1 MFKQNYMDF
10 NHDKDNYFVL
20 KKIDDRIHNYV
31 QLHEGNCA
39 ANNFGS
45 TIIFILFSNLL
56 SWVHM

>member
-39 ANNFGS
+39 ANNNNNN
-45 TIIFILFSNLL
+45 IL
-56 SWVHM
+56 VQR